1 MKFLV
6 WLNPRRLLALWVVGI
21 ILDGTLV
28 AVVSVVMFGRPQH
41 QDDRPLLGFDWTA
54 VDSQAPLL
62 PADRDSLEAL
72 AFVLL
77 RDVLLQDSLSLPSRL
92 EDAFVEDS
100 LESLPDRPQSKR
112 TPEERRTFLWDTWE
126 VPKTLSAAQQDSLGV
141 LLDSLKMSL
150 SPIAESIGNGFVQF
164 YRQLAILAAILVVP
178 PVALFTLT
186 IVWLVW
192 GRRYKAIEAA
202 SAA

>member
-126 VPKTLSAAQQDSLGV
+126 VPETLSAAQQDSLGV

>member
-21 ILDGTLV
+21 ILDGALV

-41 QDDRPLLGFDWTA
+41 QDDHPLLGFDWTA

-72 AFVLL
+72 ALVLL
-77 RDVLLQDSLSLPSRL
+77 RDVFLQDSLSLPSRH

-100 LESLPDRPQSKR
+100 LESLPDRAQSKR

-126 VPKTLSAAQQDSLGV
+126 VPETLSAAQQDSLGV

-164 YRQLAILAAILVVP
+164 YRQLAIVAAILVLP

-192 GRRYKAIEAA
+192 RRRHKAIEAA